1 MAFAINI
8 LPKRGFVLDT
18 VHAVRVIS
26 PPLGVAYHV
35 ITNGQNAKTYKL
47 SFGTVAIAQPRLPLF
62 QSLTKG
68 GKDFTTA
75 IVDIAI
81 PFALKDL

>member
-26 PPLGVAYHV
+26 PLLCVAYHV
-35 ITNGQNAKTYKL
+35 ITNSQNDKTHKL
-47 SFGTVAIAQPRLPLF
+47 SFGTVAIARPRLPLF
-62 QSLTKG
+62 QCLAKG
-68 GKDFTTA
+68 GQHFTTA
-75 IVDIAI
+75 IVDIDI

>member
-1 MAFAINI
+1 MAFVINN

-18 VHAVRVIS
+18 VHNVRVIS
-26 PPLGVAYHV
+26 PLLCVAYHV

-47 SFGTVAIAQPRLPLF
+47 SFGTVAIARPRLPFL
-62 QSLTKG
+62 QSLAKG
-68 GKDFTTA
+68 GQHFTTA

>member
-1 MAFAINI
+1 MAFVINI
-8 LPKRGFVLDT
+8 LPKRSFVLDT
-18 VHAVRVIS
+18 VDAVRVIS
-26 PPLGVAYHV
+26 PPFCVAYHV
-35 ITNGQNAKTYKL
+35 ITDGQNTKTHKL
-47 SFGTVAIAQPRLPLF
+47 SFGTVAIARPRLPLF

-68 GKDFTTA
+68 GKHFTTA